1 MTKKRVVITGLG
13 VVSPLG
19 NNLQTTW
26 DKLLAGKSGVVYLE
40 DEGFTDF
47 PTRIAGTVKDF
58 NPDDFGINPKDA
70 RRMARFLQLAVAA
83 SKEAVADSGIDIA
96 ANPEMIGVGIG
107 SGVGG
112 IDIMAENAIALHERG
127 VRKVSPFT
135 VPMMINDMAAGIVSI
150 ETGAKGPNF
159 CVTTAC
165 ASGTHTI
172 GSSYKFIQDG
182 QAIAMIT
189 GGSEAAV
196 TPLGMAGFCAA
207 KSLSTRNDDPEK
219 ASRPF
224 DNDRDGFVMGEGAG
238 ILVLE
243 ELEHAKARGAK
254 IYAELVGF
262 GASGDAYHLT
272 APPEDGNGAARA
284 MKMALKDAGIAPE
297 EVDYINA
304 HGTSTKLNDQQ
315 ETNAIKTVFGKAA
328 YKVMVGSTK
337 SMTGHLLG
345 AAGGIEA
352 VFVAKVLETG
362 LVPPTINY
370 DTPDVELGLDLDY
383 VPNVVRKA
391 DVKVAMSNS
400 FGFGG
405 HNGVIVMKKYVN

>member
-13 VVSPLG
+13 LITPLG
-19 NNLQTTW
+19 NNTDTTW
-26 DKLLAGKSGVVYLE
+26 ENLIAGKSGIVYLE
-40 DEGFTDF
+40 DEGFNDF
-47 PTRIAGTVKDF
+47 PTRIAGTVKGF
-58 NPDDFGINPKDA
+58 NPEDFGINSKDA
-70 RRMARFLQLAVAA
+70 RRMSMFIQFALVAA
-83 SKEAVADSGIDIA
+83 KEAVKDSGLDVVA
-96 ANPEMIGVGIG
+96 EAEMIGVGIG

-112 IDIMAENAIALHERG
+112 IDVMAENAIALHERG

-172 GSSYKFIQDG
+172 GDSYKFIQDG
-182 QAIAMIT
+182 QAVAMIA

-224 DNDRDGFVMGEGAG
+224 DKDRDGFVMGEGAG

-254 IYAELVGF
+254 IYAELVGY
-262 GASGDAYHLT
+262 GLSGDAYHLT

-284 MKMALKDAGIAPE
+284 MRMALKDAGLNPE
-297 EVDYINA
+297 DVDYINA

-315 ETNAIKTVFGKAA
+315 ETNAIKTVFGEYAN
-328 YKVMVGSTK
+328 KVMVSSTK

-345 AAGGIEA
+345 AAGAIEA
-352 VFVAKVLETG
+352 VFMAKVIETG
-362 LVPPTINY
+362 IVPPTINY
-370 DTPDVELGLDLDY
+370 ETPDEGVDLDY
-383 VPNVVRKA
+383 VPNVARKA
-391 DVKVAMSNS
+391 DVNVALSDS

-405 HNGVIVMKKYVN
+405 HNGVLVMKKFA

>member
-13 VVSPLG
+13 LITPLG
-19 NNLQTTW
+19 NDTNTTW
-26 DKLLAGKSGVVYLE
+26 DNLLAGKSGVVFLE
-40 DEGFTDF
+40 HEGFNDF
-47 PTRIAGTVKDF
+47 PTRIAGTVKGF
-58 NPDDFGINPKDA
+58 NPEEFGMNAKDA
-70 RRMARFLQLAVAA
+70 RRMSKFIQYALAA
-83 SKEAVADSGIDIA
+83 SKEAIKDSGIDVLA
-96 ANPEMIGVGIG
+96 EADMIGVGIG

-112 IDIMAENAIALHERG
+112 IDVMAENAIALHERG

-165 ASGTHTI
+165 ASGTHSI
-172 GSSYKFIQDG
+172 GDSYKFIQDG
-182 QAIAMIT
+182 QAVAMIA

-238 ILVLE
+238 MLVLE
-243 ELEHAKARGAK
+243 ELDHAQARGAK

-262 GASGDAYHLT
+262 GLSGDAYHLT

-284 MKMALKDAGIAPE
+284 MKMALKDAGLKPE

-315 ETNAIKTVFGKAA
+315 ETNAIKTVFGEHA
-328 YKVMVGSTK
+328 YKVMVSSTK

-345 AAGGIEA
+345 AAGAIEA
-352 VFVAKVLETG
+352 VFIAKVIETG
-362 LVPPTINY
+362 MVPPTINY
-370 DTPDVELGLDLDY
+370 DTPDTELGLDLDY
-383 VPNVVRKA
+383 VPNVARKA
-391 DVKVAMSNS
+391 DVKVALSDS

-405 HNGVIVMKKYVN
+405 HNGVLVMKKFV

>member
-1 MTKKRVVITGLG
+1 MTKKRVVVTGLG
-13 VVSPLG
+13 LITPLG
-19 NNLQTTW
+19 NDTKTTW
-26 DKLLAGKSGVVYLE
+26 DNLLAGKSGVVYLA
-40 DEGFTDF
+40 DEGFNDF
-47 PTRIAGTVKDF
+47 PTRIAGTVKGF
-58 NPDDFGINPKDA
+58 NPEDFGMNAKDA
-70 RRMARFLQLAVAA
+70 RRMSMFIQYALAA
-83 SKEAVADSGIDIA
+83 SKEAIKDSGIDVQA
-96 ANPEMIGVGIG
+96 EADMIGVGIG

-112 IDIMAENAIALHERG
+112 IDVMAENAIALHERG

-165 ASGTHTI
+165 ASGTHSI
-172 GSSYKFIQDG
+172 GDSYKFIQDG
-182 QAIAMIT
+182 QAVAMIA

-207 KSLSTRNDDPEK
+207 KSLSTRNDAPEK

-238 ILVLE
+238 MLILE
-243 ELEHAKARGAK
+243 ELEHAQARGAK

-262 GASGDAYHLT
+262 GLSGDAYHLT

-284 MKMALKDAGIAPE
+284 MKMALKDAGLEPE
-297 EVDYINA
+297 DVDYINA

-315 ETNAIKTVFGKAA
+315 ETNAIKSVFGEHA
-328 YKVMVGSTK
+328 YKVMVSSTK

-345 AAGGIEA
+345 AAGAIEA
-352 VFVAKVLETG
+352 VFIAKAIETG
-362 LVPPTINY
+362 MVPPTINY
-370 DTPDVELGLDLDY
+370 DTPDTELGLDLDY
-383 VPNVVRKA
+383 VPNVARKA
-391 DVKVAMSNS
+391 EVKVALSDS

-405 HNGVIVMKKYVN
+405 HNGVLVMKKFV

>member
-182 QAIAMIT
+182 QAVAMIT

>member
-13 VVSPLG
+13 LITPLG
-19 NNLQTTW
+19 NDTNTTW
-26 DKLLAGKSGVVYLE
+26 DNLLAGKSGVVYLA
-40 DEGFTDF
+40 DEGFNDF
-47 PTRIAGTVKDF
+47 PTRIAGTVKGF
-58 NPDDFGINPKDA
+58 NPEDFGMNAKDA
-70 RRMARFLQLAVAA
+70 RRMSMFIQYALAA
-83 SKEAVADSGIDIA
+83 SKEAIKDSGIDIA
-96 ANPEMIGVGIG
+96 AEADMIGVGIG

-112 IDIMAENAIALHERG
+112 IDVMAENAIALHERG

-165 ASGTHTI
+165 ASGTHSI
-172 GSSYKFIQDG
+172 GDSYKFIQDG
-182 QAIAMIT
+182 QAVAMIA

-238 ILVLE
+238 IVILE

-262 GASGDAYHLT
+262 GLSGDAYHLT

-284 MKMALKDAGIAPE
+284 MKMALKDAGLNPE
-297 EVDYINA
+297 DVDYINA

-315 ETNAIKTVFGKAA
+315 ETNAIKSVFGEHA
-328 YKVMVGSTK
+328 YKVMVSSTK

-345 AAGGIEA
+345 AAGAIEA
-352 VFVAKVLETG
+352 VFIAKVIETG
-362 LVPPTINY
+362 MVPPTINY
-370 DTPDVELGLDLDY
+370 DTPDTELGLDLDY
-383 VPNVVRKA
+383 VPNVARKA
-391 DVKVAMSNS
+391 DVNVALSDS

-405 HNGVIVMKKYVN
+405 HNGVLVMKKFA

>member
-13 VVSPLG
+13 LITPIG
-19 NNLQTTW
+19 NDTNTTW
-26 DKLLAGKSGVVYLE
+26 NNLLAGKSGVVYLE

-47 PTRIAGTVKDF
+47 PTRIAGTVKGF
-58 NPDDFGINPKDA
+58 NPEDFGMNAKDA
-70 RRMARFLQLAVAA
+70 RRMSKFIQYALAA
-83 SKEAVADSGIDIA
+83 SKEAIKDSGIDIA
-96 ANPEMIGVGIG
+96 AESDMIGVGIG

-112 IDIMAENAIALHERG
+112 IDVMAENAIALHERG

-165 ASGTHTI
+165 ASGTHSI
-172 GSSYKFIQDG
+172 GDSYKFIQDG
-182 QAIAMIT
+182 QAVAMIA

-207 KSLSTRNDDPEK
+207 KSLSTRNDEPEK

-238 ILVLE
+238 IVILE

-262 GASGDAYHLT
+262 GLSGDAYHLT

-284 MKMALKDAGIAPE
+284 MKMALKDAGLNPE
-297 EVDYINA
+297 DVDYINA

-315 ETNAIKTVFGKAA
+315 ETNAIKSVFGEHA
-328 YKVMVGSTK
+328 YNVMVSSTK

-345 AAGGIEA
+345 AAGAIEA
-352 VFVAKVLETG
+352 VFIAKVIETG
-362 LVPPTINY
+362 MVPPTINY
-370 DTPDVELGLDLDY
+370 DTPDTELGLDLDY
-383 VPNVVRKA
+383 VPNVARKSE
-391 DVKVAMSNS
+391 VNVALSDS

-405 HNGVIVMKKYVN
+405 HNGVLVMKKFA

>member
-1 MTKKRVVITGLG
+1 MTKKRVVVTGLG
-13 VVSPLG
+13 LITPLG
-19 NNLQTTW
+19 NNTKTTW
-26 DKLLAGKSGVVYLE
+26 DNLIAGKSGVVFLE
-40 DEGFTDF
+40 DAGFNDF
-47 PTRIAGTVKDF
+47 PTRIAGTVKGF
-58 NPDDFGINPKDA
+58 NPEDFGINPKDA
-70 RRMARFLQLAVAA
+70 RRMSMFIQYALAA
-83 SKEAVADSGIDIA
+83 SKEAIADSGLDISVE
-96 ANPEMIGVGIG
+96 PEMIGVGIG

-112 IDIMAENAIALHERG
+112 IDVMAENAIALHERG

-172 GSSYKFIQDG
+172 GDSYKFIQDG
-182 QAIAMIT
+182 QAVAMIA

-207 KSLSTRNDDPEK
+207 KSLSTRNDAPEK

-238 ILVLE
+238 ILILE

-254 IYAELVGF
+254 IYAELVGY
-262 GASGDAYHLT
+262 GATGDAYHLT

-284 MKMALKDAGIAPE
+284 MKMALKDAGLKPE
-297 EVDYINA
+297 DVDYINA

-315 ETNAIKTVFGKAA
+315 ETNAIKTVFGDYAK
-328 YKVMVGSTK
+328 KVMVSSTK

-345 AAGGIEA
+345 AAGAIEA
-352 VFVAKVLETG
+352 VFIAKVIETG
-362 LVPPTINY
+362 IVPPTINY
-370 DTPDVELGLDLDY
+370 ETPDTELGLDLDY
-383 VPNVVRKA
+383 VPNVARKA
-391 DVKVAMSNS
+391 DINVVLSDS

-405 HNGVIVMKKYVN
+405 HNGVLVMKKYV